1 MTPGS
6 GASLNTSHARFGRL
20 AHPPPP
26 QELRFKHEPLSAKA
40 ARALWLKAFVAASQ
54 ASENREALRFRRA
67 HVVTG
72 SVLRCWRPMQDALG
86 KDQDSVRRLRLVRV
100 STTDDPPERIVGML
114 VPEQQLEK
122 LVTTMAPGVKLSDAA
137 AHPWAEEAAWE
148 DVTSDDEDEEMA
160 RA

>member
-6 GASLNTSHARFGRL
+6 GASLNTSHARFDRL
-20 AHPPPP
+20 AHLPPP
-26 QELRFKHEPLSAKA
+26 QDLRFKHEPLSAKA
-40 ARALWLKAFVAASQ
+40 ARTLWLKAFVAASQ

-122 LVTTMAPGVKLSDAA
+122 LMTTMAPGVKLSDAA
-137 AHPWAEEAAWE
+137 AHPWAEEAAGE
-148 DVTSDDEDEEMA
+148 DVSPDDEDEEMA